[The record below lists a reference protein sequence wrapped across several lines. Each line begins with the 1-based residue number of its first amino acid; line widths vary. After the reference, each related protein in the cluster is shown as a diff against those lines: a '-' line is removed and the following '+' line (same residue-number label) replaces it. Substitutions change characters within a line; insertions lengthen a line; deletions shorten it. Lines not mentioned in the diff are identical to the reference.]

1 MKYST
6 KMTGFILAAGLL
18 AFQGYAADAA
28 PQSLTQQL
36 ESAVYAEDVLGN
48 LNQAKALYQQIIEA
62 GNANRHI
69 VASAMVRLGQC
80 QLKEGDGTA
89 ASQTFAQIKAN
100 YADMTEIMAAV
111 NELENVHSEDRLA
124 LLPVPWQ
131 DGEVLEYGLYDA
143 SGHPI
148 LFETHIMNHAGIADS
163 GANWKKQTIN
173 LLTAVKGA
181 RYNEMLIN
189 DKSNTMLSHFSKSL
203 NDNGV
208 YIFKQSDQI
217 IIDNKVTKNKL
228 TGNRDAD
235 ALDELSFLET
245 LRRLPFHSDY
255 KETFKVFSP
264 NLLNHL
270 YTRVEVVNDHEE
282 IAVPAGKFDA
292 RHVRID
298 WIYQNQKVNE
308 VELWISKGPNAK
320 LIRQVQQGNT
330 LKLLEERSLQSDKAT
345 QYQYKDEFTLEIP
358 ENWIIYDLSMKG
370 SNEMLLVP
378 THIEAQKV
386 ASQITSK
393 LEANVDWE
401 KEGVELVAKWNIDWS
416 EGFHQD
422 FVVREDTRKK
432 FTIQGLPAYSYVAD
446 FKAGNFDRVEY
457 RIIFLDAPMVYQAF
471 FLINKSDIEEIKPQ
485 VDAILNSLKILKKK

>member
-1 MKYST
+1 MKYSA
-6 KMTGFILAAGLL
+6 KMTGFILAAALS
-18 AFQGYAADAA
+18 ASQAYAADAD

-48 LNQAKALYQQIIEA
+48 LDQAKALYQQIIKA
-62 GNANRHI
+62 GNANRQI
-69 VASAMVRLGQC
+69 VASAMLRLGQC

-89 ASQTFAQIKAN
+89 ASQTFAQIKAK
-100 YADMTEIMAAV
+100 YADMQEIMAAV

-124 LLPVPWQ
+124 LLPVPWH

-148 LFETHIMNHAGIADS
+148 LFETHIMNHAGIAEA
-163 GANWKKQTIN
+163 GVNWKKQTIN
-173 LLTAVKGA
+173 LLTAVKGT

-203 NDNGV
+203 NDDGV
-208 YIFKQSDQI
+208 YILKQSDQI
-217 IIDNKVTKNKL
+217 IIDNKITNNKL

-235 ALDELSFLET
+235 ALDELTFLET
-245 LRRLPFHSDY
+245 LRRLPYHSDY

-270 YTRVEVVNDHEE
+270 YTNIEVVDDHVE
-282 IAVPAGKFDA
+282 IAVPAGKFDT
-292 RHVRID
+292 RHVRVD

-320 LIRQVQQGNT
+320 LVRQVQQGNI
-330 LKLLEERSLQSDKAT
+330 LKLLEEKSLNSDKT
-345 QYQYKDEFTLEIP
+345 TKYQYKDEFTLEIP
-358 ENWIIYDLSMKG
+358 ENWNIYDLSMKG
-370 SNEMLLVP
+370 SNDMLLVP

-401 KEGVELVAKWNIDWS
+401 KEGIELVAKWNVDWA
-416 EGFHQD
+416 EGFYQN
-422 FVVREDTRKK
+422 FVVREETRKK

-457 RIIFLDAPMVYQAF
+457 RIIVLDAPTVYQAF
-471 FLINKSDIEEIKPQ
+471 FLINKEDVAEIMPQ
-485 VDAILNSLKILKKK
+485 IDAIFNSLKIIDKK